1 MHSADQQFIFIL
13 TDERSSEILSSQW
26 LVGNG
31 ACFVNSI
38 VFGTCSE
45 KDKFVS
51 CFCFSLQGNFHTCNS
66 STPSPSLCCCWK
78 TGKEEEREGRREG
91 GREGGRGRGKGSR
104 SGVHDSVLLC
114 LVTCCLLCIQIKL
127 LQSLFCELVKL
138 NLCVYL
144 TILLMHFNY
153 VYA

>member
-1 MHSADQQFIFIL
+1 M
-13 TDERSSEILSSQW
+13 
-26 LVGNG
+26 GNG

-78 TGKEEEREGRREG
+78 TGKEEERKGRREG
-91 GREGGRGRGKGSR
+91 GREGGREGEGEGEQKWCARFSVIM
-104 SGVHDSVLLC
+104 SGNLLFT
-114 LVTCCLLCIQIKL
+114 LYTNVSK
-127 LQSLFCELVKL
+127 
-138 NLCVYL
+138 
-144 TILLMHFNY
+144 
-153 VYA
+153 